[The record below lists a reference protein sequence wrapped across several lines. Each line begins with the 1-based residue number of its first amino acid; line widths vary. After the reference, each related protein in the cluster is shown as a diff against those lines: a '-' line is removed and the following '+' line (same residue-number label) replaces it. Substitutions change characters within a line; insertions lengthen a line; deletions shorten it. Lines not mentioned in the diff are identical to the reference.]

1 MVQSIWM
8 LCNWYAE
15 LDWFSLATL
24 LPVSAQFARDGR
36 NIFPRHPSSPHTLRK
51 DNFFNFG
58 ANFLNFGATM
68 TTVTKTD
75 TDTFSWFLVLN
86 ASWHVLDTQ
95 KKPGGNP
102 VRICSPPSSLRR
114 KSRWPNAGSRINFS
128 TTFFFWKVIQVIS
141 SEKFFS
147 AEEVDRSFNSETKEH
162 PQISNP
168 SFRKRDRENIFL

>member
-36 NIFPRHPSSPHTLRK
+36 NIFPRQPSSPHTLRK

-86 ASWHVLDTQ
+86 ASWHVLDTP

-102 VRICSPPSSLRR
+102 VRISRQNRHDISHVGFQNSSYPYLQFTLLRSCIWAIDR
-114 KSRWPNAGSRINFS
+114 FD
-128 TTFFFWKVIQVIS
+128 QS
-141 SEKFFS
+141 SERTFPTICLIFGL
-147 AEEVDRSFNSETKEH
+147 FLTQMG
-162 PQISNP
+162 PQ
-168 SFRKRDRENIFL
+168 